1 MILSGA
7 CAPSIIRSPNN
18 MLGPASLRWLA
29 LILIVVCA
37 IADATAYEIVKG
49 PAPIVD
55 SRLQWSAYRRFSSS
69 DGLPGAT
76 VNALTQDKD
85 GFVYA
90 GTENGLAQFDG
101 SAWHKIV
108 LPPNNASSVILKL
121 VALDDG
127 SIWIGTDNDG
137 LFRYAHGSVT
147 AQALPPGASEKDM
160 EALVAAGKNA
170 AYVGTSRS
178 LYRCEPHACTEIK
191 AGHGLE
197 VAALLVDTFNDRRC
211 LWVGTN
217 EDGLY
222 RIDAIDDTEPTRSD
236 WHLGGKEL
244 GSPAVRA
251 LAQWGG
257 NDGRDLWVGSGL
269 RLVRVSHERI
279 VFYADK
285 NERSNGVSSILPGR
299 NAEGNDVLHVGLSSG
314 GIADINL
321 DGTWSVQNRSNGLPE
336 DYVTALYQTDTD
348 LRTPVLWIGM
358 QNAGIARRDAAVWSS
373 FDERNGLPNHIIRGI
388 GELTFPDG
396 LRTQWIGT
404 ADGFVRWRDHR
415 WEPWIRGAH
424 ERSVVNAAAR
434 MGDDIWLGTD
444 FGLIDIRPDG
454 SEAPP
459 LDETA
464 LHGTIVEALHYEEGD
479 TGQPGAM
486 WIGTHYGFAKA
497 VGRTLTSA
505 DVPALSGEQSA
516 FAFTETT
523 DANHKRTL
531 WVGGNG
537 VGYRQEDVWHAMPDS
552 CGLPPREVFD
562 LKEHGAPSHGHALW
576 AVHRYGATRIDLDN
590 GLQCESIPSSVMSP
604 EPFMRVVFDASDRLY
619 LFGKLGVVRLTPDA
633 MAPSDLSRFR
643 IERFGLDDG
652 LPTLEFNRGAM
663 VDEQG
668 RVWAASVEGAVLYD
682 PREEAAA
689 HTPRPF
695 RFLSARV
702 DGTQK
707 LLMDNAVLDADENNL
722 AFDFSLLSFQRD
734 KLTRYRTELTG
745 LDEPLSEWTSENH
758 RVFRRLPAGDYA
770 FHAYARDG
778 FGIEAEPLSMRFSI
792 SSPIWRRWWAIIF
805 YVLAAVALSATIS
818 RWRIERLR
826 RASKVLEQTVKD
838 RTASL
843 TDANAQL
850 EDARKIAEAATQS
863 KSVFLANMS
872 HEIRTPMNAVLGF
885 AGLGLRLDVPPKAR
899 DYFRKINN
907 AGQNLLNV
915 LNDILDFSK
924 IEAGKMAL
932 ETVPFALSDVLAH
945 VTDLFTLKASEK
957 SLEFV
962 VGTAPGVPD
971 QFVGDPLRLGQVL
984 LNLVNNAIKFTQ
996 AGFVQLYVEQ
1006 VENAVCNGKTV
1017 LRFSVEDSGIGMSN
1031 DHMAKLFQP
1040 FSQADHSTT
1049 RTFGGTG
1056 LGLTISQRLVAQ
1068 MGGLI
1073 SVTSHRGAG
1082 SCFRFEIALKRQEH
1096 VATPR
1101 RHIPDQL
1108 AGLKILVVDDSPQAR
1123 EWLRDQLTSLR
1134 FDVATA
1140 NSGEAALERLHRE
1153 KFDLIMMDW
1162 MMPGI
1167 DGIETTRRIRSDIA
1181 LERIPQVIMVTAHGR
1196 EAIQDAAESV
1206 GVLRFL
1212 IKPVNPSLLFDTI
1225 VETLGAEPAPARSRK
1240 SEPSQSIPPTF
1251 PSIRVLL
1258 TEDNQINQALAIDML
1273 ASAGLQVDVA
1283 NNGIEALKMA
1293 QASSYAAILM
1303 DIEMPEM
1310 DGYTAAREIRDR
1322 MGDSAPPVI
1331 AMTAHASQ
1339 DHRQRCLDAGMKDF
1353 ITKPIL
1359 YDELLVTLKK
1369 WVPNMAAAS
1378 AVTVV
1383 EQSVPDSIE
1392 IDVPTALARMNGNT
1406 NLFKKLLI
1414 MFPDV
1419 HANSDMELRTALASG
1434 DTKTARR
1441 IAHSAAGAAGN
1452 ISATRLH
1459 DVGQQLEEAIARG
1472 DAAKIENLF
1481 IQFSTA
1487 LKATIASCKEV
1498 AARF

>member
-1 MILSGA
+1 MSRRLLLRFFALTPIFL
-7 CAPSIIRSPNN
+7 CA
-18 MLGPASLRWLA
+18 
-29 LILIVVCA
+29 V
-37 IADATAYEIVKG
+37 ADATAYEIVKG

-55 SRLQWSAYRRFSSS
+55 SRLQWSAYRRFSSA

-101 SAWHKIV
+101 NAWHKIV

-127 SIWIGTDNDG
+127 SVWIGTDNDG

-147 AQALPPGASEKDM
+147 AQALPPGATEKDM
-160 EALVAAGKNA
+160 EALAAAGKNA

-178 LYRCEPHACTEIK
+178 LYRCELHACTEIK

-197 VAALLVDTFNDRRC
+197 VAALLVGTFNDRRC

-222 RIDAIDDTEPTRSD
+222 RIDAIDDAEPARSE
-236 WHLGGKEL
+236 WHLSGKEL

-257 NDGRDLWVGSGL
+257 NDGKDLWVGSGL
-269 RLVRVSHERI
+269 SLVRFSHERI
-279 VFYADK
+279 VSYAAYK
-285 NERSNGVSSILPGR
+285 NERSNGVLSLLPGR
-299 NAEGNDVLHVGLSSG
+299 NQDGNEVLHVGLSRG

-321 DGTWSVQNRSNGLPE
+321 DGTWSVQNRTNGLPE
-336 DYVTALYQTDTD
+336 DYVTTLFQTDTD

-373 FDERNGLPNHIIRGI
+373 FDERDGLPNHIIHGM
-388 GELTFPDG
+388 GELTFPDDV
-396 LRTQWIGT
+396 RTQWIGT
-404 ADGFVRWRDHR
+404 ADGFVRWRNHR
-415 WEPWIRGAH
+415 WEPWFRGAH
-424 ERSVVNAAAR
+424 EHAIVNAAAR

-464 LHGTIVEALHYEEGD
+464 LHGTIVEALHHEED
-479 TGQPGAM
+479 KADQPGAM
-486 WIGTHYGFAKA
+486 WIGTHYGFARA
-497 VGRTLTSA
+497 VGRTLTSV

-537 VGYRQEDVWHAMPDS
+537 VGYRQDDVWHAMPDS
-552 CGLPPREVFD
+552 CGLPPLEIFD
-562 LKEHGAPSHGHALW
+562 LKEHGSPSHGHALW
-576 AVHRYGATRIDLDN
+576 VAHRYGATRIDLDN
-590 GLQCESIPSSVMSP
+590 GLQCESVPSSVMSP
-604 EPFMRVVFDASDRLY
+604 EPFLRVVFDASDRLY

-633 MAPSDLSRFR
+633 MAPNDLSQFR
-643 IERFGLDDG
+643 MERFGLDDG

-668 RVWAASVEGAVLYD
+668 RIWAASVEGAVLYD
-682 PREEAAA
+682 PREEAAP
-689 HTPRPF
+689 HPPRPF
-695 RFLSARV
+695 RLLSARV

-707 LLMDNAVLDADENNL
+707 PLTDDEILDADDNNL

-734 KLTRYRTELTG
+734 RLTRYRTELTG
-745 LDEPLSEWTSENH
+745 LDEPLTEWTPEDR

-778 FGIEAEPLSMRFSI
+778 FGVEAEPLSMRFSI
-792 SSPIWRRWWAIIF
+792 MSPLWRRWWAIVL

-818 RWRIERLR
+818 RRRIERLR

-843 TDANAQL
+843 TDANVQL

-885 AGLGLRLDVPPKAR
+885 AGLGLRLDVPPKAH
-899 DYFRKINN
+899 DYFRKINS

-1006 VENAVCNGKTV
+1006 VENAGRNGKMI

-1031 DHMAKLFQP
+1031 DQMARLFQP

-1049 RTFGGTG
+1049 RNFGGTG

-1073 SVTSHRGAG
+1073 SVSSHRGAG
-1082 SCFRFEIALKRQEH
+1082 SSFRFEIALKRQEH
-1096 VATPR
+1096 ASAQR
-1101 RHIPDQL
+1101 RHIPEKL

-1123 EWLRDQLTSLR
+1123 EWLCDPLTSLR

-1140 NSGEAALERLHRE
+1140 DSGEAALERLHRE

-1225 VETLGAEPAPARSRK
+1225 VETLDAEPSPAPARK
-1240 SEPSQSIPPTF
+1240 SQTAPMVSPNFQ
-1251 PSIRVLL
+1251 SIRVLL
-1258 TEDNQINQALAIDML
+1258 SEDNQINQALAIDML
-1273 ASAGLQVDVA
+1273 ASAGLQVDIA

-1293 QASSYAAILM
+1293 QTSSYAAILM

-1322 MGDSAPPVI
+1322 MGDSAPPII
-1331 AMTAHASQ
+1331 AMTAHASH
-1339 DHRQRCLDAGMKDF
+1339 DHRQRCLGAGMMDF

-1359 YDELLVTLKK
+1359 YDELLATLKK
-1369 WVPNMAAAS
+1369 WIPNMTAPDTAKTMHQSAPAS
-1378 AVTVV
+1378 T
-1383 EQSVPDSIE
+1383 E
-1392 IDVPTALARMNGNT
+1392 IDVPSALARMNGNT
-1406 NLFKKLLI
+1406 SLFKKLLV
-1414 MFPDV
+1414 MFTDV
-1419 HANSDMELRTALASG
+1419 HAHSDGELRTALSNG
-1434 DTKTARR
+1434 DTKAARR

-1452 ISATRLH
+1452 ISAMRLH
-1459 DVGQQLEEAIARG
+1459 DAGQQLEETIARG
-1472 DAAKIENLF
+1472 DAAKIEILL

-1487 LKATIASCKEV
+1487 LNATIASCKEV